1 MLLLG
6 VTLMHGGGFYGFGLF
21 PVILIAIVLRRVVF
35 RGYHSSRHSR
45 HYRRSSRY
53 VEDSRYS
60 GEPERKAPKKVPEE
74 MLKAAREVLDK
85 LDWEIRLL
93 ERQRL
98 DADSLEEREKIEL
111 DIKQKKDE
119 YRAVVERL
127 DL

>member
-1 MLLLG
+1 
-6 VTLMHGGGFYGFGLF
+6 MHGGGFYVGGFYGIF
-21 PVILIAIVLRRVVF
+21 PVIFIAFVLMRVF
-35 RGYHSSRHSR
+35 SRGYHPSRHNR

-53 VEDSRYS
+53 VEDSQYS
-60 GEPERKAPKKVPEE
+60 VEAEPEDPKKVPEE

-93 ERQRL
+93 ERQRF
-98 DADSLEEREKIEL
+98 DADSSEEKEKIEL
-111 DIKQKKDE
+111 EIKRKKDE